1 VAWTSDYGIGAVVLL
16 PASAAADPQQAA
28 SQLINS
34 DAATCKGDFG
44 SGRSSE
50 LLDDKLVTKAF
61 TACKESAGT
70 RAFRYYIIQRP
81 GSEFVVYE
89 LAIPSATPDGED
101 KTAARDAAF
110 QTAAVKAAFAQ

>member
-1 VAWTSDYGIGAVVLL
+1 VALL
-16 PASAAADPQQAA
+16 PAAAAADPQQAA

-50 LLDDKLVTKAF
+50 LVDDKLVTKAF

-81 GSEFVVYE
+81 GSGFVVYE
-89 LAIPSATPDGED
+89 LAIPTASADGED
-101 KTAARDAAF
+101 RTAARDAEF
-110 QTAAVKAAFAQ
+110 KTAAVKVAFSQ